1 MMRDSNAI
9 TSFNGMTR
17 DEKDLLLQDLCARLP
32 YGVKFKWCD
41 NFHTDD
47 YYTFIGINEE
57 LIIGRDVNQNG
68 CLFFWGQ
75 DKIKP
80 YLRPMS
86 SMTEEEKFELKQE
99 HVKDQ
104 QLFAEVIVVLNNT
117 EMRGKVIPHFA
128 ADWCDKNMFDYRGL
142 IDKGLAIEVTEDNNP
157 YKD

>member
-1 MMRDSNAI
+1 MRDSNAI